1 MNLFQWETSD
11 IDDDSQS
18 INMDEMND
26 IIATQLNAV
35 YIKVDC
41 DRSVS
46 QEISDFF
53 TFKVPGYQFMPAYRN
68 KMWDGNIRLFNTY
81 EKILYAGL
89 TDYLAK
95 FAQDRGYPCDIVKK
109 SEYDSPLSSRDEL
122 VEYLNSLKLVAAG
135 KDITP
140 HEHQIEAIHRSLEE
154 KRCLLLSP
162 TASGKS
168 LIIYSTIRY
177 LIDHAQNSHDKKIL
191 LIVPTIGLVNQMY
204 SDFLDYS
211 QKNGW
216 DVKKNC
222 QMIFSG
228 KEKTTKAKII
238 ISTWQSVYKMK
249 PDYFENF
256 FAVFG
261 DECHLF
267 KAKSLSSIM
276 EKCTNAYYRI
286 GTTGT
291 LDGTQ
296 THKLVIEGLFGKAIK
311 ITSTKDLMDKNL
323 LSPLKIECITL
334 KHSEEDRR
342 ECKGM
347 KYAEE
352 IKWLTENKKRN
363 RFISEMAVNLKG
375 NTLVLFQYIEHGKTL
390 FSEIEKLSNGKHQVF
405 LVYGATEAD
414 TREEVRQLAEAN
426 ENAIIV
432 ASYGTFSTGISIRR
446 LHNVVFASPS
456 KSRIRVL
463 QSIGRQLRKSE
474 HKESAKLFDIG
485 DDLSIKS
492 YRNHTLKHLTERVNL
507 YIQEKFD
514 YRLVRLDI

>member
-1 MNLFQWETSD
+1 MTLFPWEHLDT
-11 IDDDSQS
+11 DDSLS

-26 IIATQLNAV
+26 ILATQTDAV
-35 YIKVDC
+35 YMKVEC
-41 DRSVS
+41 DRSVA

-53 TFKVPGYQFMPAYRN
+53 TFKVPGYQFMPAYKN

-81 EKILYAGL
+81 EKRLYAGL
-89 TDYLAK
+89 ADYLAK
-95 FAQDRGYPCDIVKK
+95 FATDRGYPFDLISKAE
-109 SEYDSPLSSRDEL
+109 SRSPILSREDL
-122 VEYLNSLKLVAAG
+122 CQYLQSLQLVAAG

-140 HEHQIEAIHRSLEE
+140 HDHQVDAIHHALEQQ
-154 KRCLLLSP
+154 RCLLLSP

-177 LIDHAQNSHDKKIL
+177 LLQHIAKDEDRKIL
-191 LIVPTIGLVNQMY
+191 LIVPTVGLVNQMY

-216 DVKKNC
+216 DVKKLC
-222 QMIFSG
+222 QTIFSG
-228 KEKTTKAKII
+228 KEKTTKARVV
-238 ISTWQSVYKMK
+238 ISTWQSIYKMK
-249 PDYFENF
+249 PEYFENF

-267 KAKSLSSIM
+267 KAKSLTTIM
-276 EKCTNAYYRI
+276 EKMPNAYYRI

-291 LDGTQ
+291 LDGSQ
-296 THKLVIEGLFGKAIK
+296 TNKLVIEGLFGKTIK

-323 LSPLKIECITL
+323 LSSLKIECITL
-334 KHSEEDRR
+334 KYSEDERR

-347 KYAEE
+347 KYQDE
-352 IKWLTENKKRN
+352 IKWLTESRKRN
-363 RFISEMAVNLKG
+363 KFISELAVNLKG
-375 NTLVLFQYIEHGKTL
+375 NTLVLFQFIEHGKSL
-390 FSEIEKLSNGKHQVF
+390 YESIQKLSDGKHQVF

-463 QSIGRQLRKSE
+463 QSIGRQLRKSQF
-474 HKESAKLFDIG
+474 KDSAKLFDIG

-492 YRNHTLKHLTERVNL
+492 HRNHTLKHLTERVNL

-514 YRLVRLDI
+514 YKLVRLDI